1 MIFFSLLR
9 LFAKDNL
16 KAMVG
21 RLGMNTGE
29 PIEHAMVS
37 RVIETAQVLSF
48 SSSGPPIIR
57 QSEAL
62 RTRNRDLKCELA
74 PHSGCGADRH
84 ISFMLFHDFE
94 QHRKSEIK
102 MDKVEE
108 KTAGGIFI
116 PQTAQEKTQIA
127 VVEAIGDDVKTI
139 KVGQKILHDKYAGT
153 SVKMDNEEYLILNI
167 KDVLAIVG

>member
-1 MIFFSLLR
+1 MTI
-9 LFAKDNL
+9 KP
-16 KAMVG
+16 
-21 RLGMNTGE
+21 LGE
-29 PIEHAMVS
+29 
-37 RVIETAQVLSF
+37 RVLV
-48 SSSGPPIIR
+48 
-57 QSEAL
+57 
-62 RTRNRDLKCELA
+62 
-74 PHSGCGADRH
+74 
-84 ISFMLFHDFE
+84 
-94 QHRKSEIK
+94 K

-153 SVKMDNEEYLILNI
+153 QVKMDNEEYLILNI

>member
-1 MIFFSLLR
+1 MTI
-9 LFAKDNL
+9 KP
-16 KAMVG
+16 
-21 RLGMNTGE
+21 LGE
-29 PIEHAMVS
+29 
-37 RVIETAQVLSF
+37 RVLV
-48 SSSGPPIIR
+48 
-57 QSEAL
+57 
-62 RTRNRDLKCELA
+62 
-74 PHSGCGADRH
+74 
-84 ISFMLFHDFE
+84 
-94 QHRKSEIK
+94 K

-153 SVKMDNEEYLILNI
+153 FVKMDNEEYLILNI

>member
-1 MIFFSLLR
+1 MKI
-9 LFAKDNL
+9 KP
-16 KAMVG
+16 
-21 RLGMNTGE
+21 LGE
-29 PIEHAMVS
+29 
-37 RVIETAQVLSF
+37 RVLV
-48 SSSGPPIIR
+48 
-57 QSEAL
+57 
-62 RTRNRDLKCELA
+62 
-74 PHSGCGADRH
+74 
-84 ISFMLFHDFE
+84 
-94 QHRKSEIK
+94 K

-167 KDVLAIVG
+167 KDVLAIIG

>member
-1 MIFFSLLR
+1 MTI
-9 LFAKDNL
+9 KP
-16 KAMVG
+16 
-21 RLGMNTGE
+21 LGE
-29 PIEHAMVS
+29 
-37 RVIETAQVLSF
+37 RVLV
-48 SSSGPPIIR
+48 
-57 QSEAL
+57 
-62 RTRNRDLKCELA
+62 
-74 PHSGCGADRH
+74 
-84 ISFMLFHDFE
+84 
-94 QHRKSEIK
+94 K

-167 KDVLAIVG
+167 KDVLAVIK